1 MKKVEMTLFWLVI
14 GIGFI
19 VNSAYAEFIGVP
31 KDEFKKHYRSQKES
45 MWCWASSA
53 EMVLSYQGIN
63 LPQDEIV
70 KRVKGILVNQGGTPV
85 EMVASTNAI
94 LKDTNNNNAVISGQY
109 VIGAP
114 LPTVLYNQL
123 KQKKPIILTY
133 QSSPQFGH
141 AVVLTGAEVRIDP
154 ALGVLVDKLYVFDP
168 FSYQIVPNGW
178 GGVNFIEDKSRIY
191 AEYLPKTTPYGIA
204 IPPGIITGV
213 ILMNG
218 TRP

>member
-1 MKKVEMTLFWLVI
+1 MTLIWLVI
-14 GIGFI
+14 GIGLI
-19 VNSAYAEFIGVP
+19 VNSASAEFIGVP

-94 LKDTNNNNAVISGQY
+94 LKDTNNKNAVISGQY

-133 QSSPQFGH
+133 QSS
-141 AVVLTGAEVRIDP
+141 LSSDM
-154 ALGVLVDKLYVFDP
+154 LLY
-168 FSYQIVPNGW
+168 
-178 GGVNFIEDKSRIY
+178 
-191 AEYLPKTTPYGIA
+191 
-204 IPPGIITGV
+204 
-213 ILMNG
+213 
-218 TRP
+218 